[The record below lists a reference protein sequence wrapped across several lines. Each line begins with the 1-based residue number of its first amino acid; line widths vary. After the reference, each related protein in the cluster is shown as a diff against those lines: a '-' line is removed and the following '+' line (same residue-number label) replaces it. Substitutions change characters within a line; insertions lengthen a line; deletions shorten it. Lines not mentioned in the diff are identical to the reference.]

1 MCSAP
6 LWRKRLFYGEQMKIL
21 ALETAT
27 EACSAALYIDAEI
40 RERFE
45 IAPRGH
51 SELILPMLESLL
63 VEADISLQQVD
74 ALAFGRGPGAFT
86 GVRIGVGVAQGVAFG
101 ADLPVLPISTLAAL
115 AQATDAAR
123 VLAAIDARMDEVY
136 WGRYQRDDRGL
147 MRLQGE
153 ECVAAPAATPTVSGE
168 DWLGAGSGW
177 GVYGDSLRMRHA
189 GRVSV
194 LAPEVLPRAA
204 AISQLGAAAFAAGE
218 TVSAEQALPVYLR
231 DKVTWKK
238 IR

>member
-1 MCSAP
+1 
-6 LWRKRLFYGEQMKIL
+6 MKIL

-27 EACSAALYIDAEI
+27 EACSAALNIDGEI

-51 SELILPMLESLL
+51 SALILPMLESLL
-63 VEADISLQQVD
+63 AEADISLQQVD

-136 WGRYQRDDRGL
+136 WGRYQRGESGL

-153 ECVAAPAATPTVSGE
+153 ECVAAPAATPAVNGE

-177 GVYGDSLRMRHA
+177 GVYGDSLCARHA
-189 GRVSV
+189 GQVSV
-194 LAPEVLPRAA
+194 QAPEALPRAA
-204 AISQLGAAAFAAGE
+204 AVSQLGAAAFAAGE
-218 TVSAEQALPVYLR
+218 AVSAEQALPVYLR